1 VNSIFEDRN
10 SSKDAKVL
18 ENVEKIL
25 LHLAPLRIPDL
36 KTEAKNHTESLLYL
50 NELSENVAKESDA
63 EMKELLRE
71 EIRET
76 EELIGEIEEEVFDD
90 LAEYETEEAEKAN
103 FVVEAGAGGDEAG
116 IFARN
121 GSYFEPFFRCFV
133 SIGGIFR
140 HFGHYEIFRDM

>member
-1 VNSIFEDRN
+1 LNSIFEDRN

-63 EMKELLRE
+63 EMKELLHE
-71 EIRET
+71 EIKEA
-76 EELIGEIEEEVFDD
+76 EERIGEIEEEVFDV
-90 LAEYETEEAEKAN
+90 LAEYETEEAEKTN
-103 FVVEAGAGGDEAG
+103 FVVEAGADGDEAEFLR
-116 IFARN
+116 IMKKTEMF
-121 GSYFEPFFRCFV
+121 
-133 SIGGIFR
+133 
-140 HFGHYEIFRDM
+140 

>member
-1 VNSIFEDRN
+1 MNSIFEDRN

-63 EMKELLRE
+63 EMKDLLRE
-71 EIRET
+71 EIREA
-76 EELIGEIEEEVFDD
+76 EERIGEIEEEVFDV
-90 LAEYETEEAEKAN
+90 LAEYETEETEKAN

-116 IFARN
+116 IFARS
-121 GSYFEPFFRCFV
+121 GSDFEIFQN
-133 SIGGIFR
+133 IFR
-140 HFGHYEIFRDM
+140 HLGHFEIF